1 MTTDEMLTFWGKVAE
16 ADENGCERWT
26 GYINP
31 QTGYGQ
37 HSIRKASRSA
47 WGGQRTVTAPV
58 IACTLAHGQ
67 RPEGMV
73 VLHSCDNRWCC
84 NPHHLRWG
92 TQAEN
97 NREAW
102 ERGGQQG
109 GEGHH
114 QARLTDVQVVEVV
127 ARAKAGERVTVL
139 AGEYGLHQSTLY
151 SWMRGEGRFQSLCM
165 STDPGRILVESVVA
179 IGEVA

>member
-1 MTTDEMLTFWGKVAE
+1 MTNDEKLTFWSKIAP
-16 ADENGCERWT
+16 ADENGCERWL

-37 HSIRKASRSA
+37 HSIRLASRPA

-58 IACTLAHGQ
+58 ISCTLAHGP

-92 TQAEN
+92 TPEEN

-102 ERGGQQG
+102 DRGRQQPGER
-109 GEGHH
+109 HH
-114 QARLTDVQVVEVV
+114 QAHLTDAEVAAVVGS
-127 ARAKAGERVTVL
+127 ARGGESVEAL
-139 AGEYGLHQSTLY
+139 AARHGMDPSTIYG
-151 SWMRGEGRFQSLCM
+151 WIRGEGR
-165 STDPGRILVESVVA
+165 GRWVA
-179 IGEVA
+179 

>member
-1 MTTDEMLTFWGKVAE
+1 MTTDEMLTFWGKVAP

-37 HSIRKASRSA
+37 HSIRKASRPA

-58 IACTLAHGQ
+58 VACTLAHGQ

-92 TQAEN
+92 TQTEN

-102 ERGGQQG
+102 GRGRQADGER
-109 GEGHH
+109 HH
-114 QARLTDVQVVEVV
+114 AARITDAQVAEVV
-127 ARAKAGERVTVL
+127 GRAKAGERVL
-139 AGEYGLHQSTLY
+139 ALASEYGIDPSNLY
-151 SWMRGEGRFQSLCM
+151 SWMRGEGRGRAVQSERKAV
-165 STDPGRILVESVVA
+165 T
-179 IGEVA
+179 